1 MRAVDVGDEV
11 CIDIRGIGLECIAG
25 HQGAEVGATDADVD
39 DIGNFLAGKTFPAAI
54 AHAFTEI
61 AHLCEYAIDVGHDIL
76 AIDVDRGVA
85 AVAQGG
91 MQYGT
96 MFGEIDF
103 FAGEHLVAHAF
114 QIHVTCQLEQQGE
127 RLVGDAVL

>member
-1 MRAVDVGDEV
+1 MDW
-11 CIDIRGIGLECIAG
+11 
-25 HQGAEVGATDADVD
+25 
-39 DIGNFLAGKTFPAAI
+39 
-54 AHAFTEI
+54 
-61 AHLCEYAIDVGHDIL
+61 
-76 AIDVDRGVA
+76 GVA

-91 MQYGT
+91 MQYRA

-114 QIHVTCQLEQQGE
+114 QIHVTCQLKQQRE